1 MKKTLLTLAAT
12 LLSLTML
19 LGLASCG
26 GSTTP
31 ATQPKTGAETPV
43 EEVVKIEL
51 AGDYVIDLGE
61 LDLAGIVDENLE
73 KALAA
78 AGDEVPVETEQIK
91 EFVGKLDFSKIRG
104 GLNKLLAA
112 VTVNFADGTAKATLD
127 NEKLADGVLAFIGD
141 FAKSISPDDLSSLLG
156 EETVSAL
163 KEQLDEQGMT
173 WESFVDALVEQYS
186 EMLKEGIVDGM
197 EETQEKLREAEI
209 KFTVDGNKI
218 ILEDEKGVTTIT
230 LKRVGDDYVMEALET
245 TEDTGDFDPNL
256 LKGIT
261 LKKN

>member
-78 AGDEVPVETEQIK
+78 AGDDVPVETEQIK

-104 GLNKLLAA
+104 GMNKLLAA

-127 NEKLADGVLAFIGD
+127 GEKLADGVLEFIGD
-141 FAKSISPDDLSSLLG
+141 FAKSISPDDLASLLG

-163 KEQLDEQGMT
+163 KEQLDEQGVT
-173 WESFVDALVEQYS
+173 WESFVDALLEQYS
-186 EMLKEGIVDGM
+186 ETVKEGIVDGLADT
-197 EETQEKLREAEI
+197 EEAAL
-209 KFTVDGNKI
+209 KFTVDGNKLT
-218 ILEDEKGVTTIT
+218 LENEDGETVTLT
-230 LKRVGDDYVMEALET
+230 LKRTGDDYVMEDAET
-245 TEDTGDFDPNL
+245 TEDTGDFDPNM